1 MPGSWT
7 QSWTPWIS
15 RQWTAVGAQLRGRRV
30 RLALAAVILAALAL
44 GIAAQARAAI
54 ELAYY
59 RASSSNVSV
68 LLEWATVHEVNL
80 DGFEILCKRITED
93 DTAFHPIGSRIAQGN
108 ADTGATYSF
117 NVTSGIVYGEA
128 YCFRLRE
135 VTNDNIPGEQF
146 DLCGYGPGVTPVPVD
161 TSATM
166 TTTTIVVDNSGGI
179 AGPTFTPTPI
189 PGASPLLTQTID
201 TSLTPTVTVIPG
213 QPVSP
218 LLTPQGFDPNA
229 GVAGNPQG
237 FAVTETPTP
246 TETPTATPTATLV
259 ATATETP
266 TPTATQG
273 SSPLAMLPPPA
284 ADTSTAA
291 PAGGPAALEPDP
303 NAVPSTATP
312 LYVVVTATPTSAAVA
327 AAIQPTFT
335 PWPTATAAP
344 TFSFASLLVPS
355 TQNMMVM
362 LLCLIFLSA
371 SGLGVLGLITSV
383 LYMRSQ
389 ARRDRLPGPYYG
401 RRRY

>member
-1 MPGSWT
+1 MLGSWT
-7 QSWTPWIS
+7 QLWRAWIS
-15 RQWTAVGAQLRGRRV
+15 RQWTAVGTQLRGRRV
-30 RLALAAVILAALAL
+30 RLVLAAVVLAALAL
-44 GIAAQARAAI
+44 GVAAQARAAI

-59 RASSSNVSV
+59 QASSTNVSV
-68 LLEWATVHEVNL
+68 LLEWATVREVNL
-80 DGFEILCKRITED
+80 DGFEILCKRVTED
-93 DTAFHPIGSRIAQGN
+93 DTAYHPIGSRIAQGN

-135 VTNDNIPGEQF
+135 VTNDNIPGERF
-146 DLCGYGPGVTPVPVD
+146 DLCGYGPGVTPAPVD
-161 TSATM
+161 ASATVTA
-166 TTTTIVVDNSGGI
+166 TTVILENSGGI

-189 PGASPLLTQTID
+189 PGVSPLLTETID
-201 TSLTPTVTVIPG
+201 TSLTPVVTVIPG
-213 QPVSP
+213 QPESP
-218 LLTPQGFDPNA
+218 LGADPNA
-229 GVAGNPQG
+229 GVAGNPEG
-237 FAVTETPTP
+237 FFATETPTP
-246 TETPTATPTATLV
+246 TETPTETPTATFA

-266 TPTATQG
+266 TPTATQLD
-273 SSPLAMLPPPA
+273 SPLAAIPVLPA
-284 ADTSTAA
+284 ADTPTAD
-291 PAGGPAALEPDP
+291 PASGPAALEPDP
-303 NAVPSTATP
+303 NAVPPTATP

-355 TQNMMVM
+355 AQNMMVM